1 LIHFG
6 GKINISPGAT
16 FETTRQRP
24 LLLPIRIYQNQ
35 WFHDVSPT
43 EMGNYAAEMNQL
55 LNFREIAVRNNS
67 GTLAAQMC
75 KALPFHDARSSNK
88 TWQWKIHH

>member
-1 LIHFG
+1 MTSTIA
-6 GKINISPGAT
+6 N
-16 FETTRQRP
+16 QN
-24 LLLPIRIYQNQ
+24 IYQNQ

>member
-1 LIHFG
+1 VV
-6 GKINISPGAT
+6 KST
-16 FETTRQRP
+16 FLQGQR
-24 LLLPIRIYQNQ
+24 LKQHASDLYYCQSEYIRINGFTM
-35 WFHDVSPT
+35 FHDVSPT